1 MICLNQDRFN
11 QELPYE
17 KLLTIHNLFS
27 LRMTITIIG
36 SGKVGASIALNCA
49 IRDLDDILLVDIIQG
64 LPQGEAMDM
73 NHQLSE
79 MGIDRLVRGSNNYAD
94 ISDSG
99 IVVLVAGLGRK
110 PGMTRMDLLQTNA
123 NIVRDVSMKVAS
135 FARSSKLIVVTNP
148 LDPMTYLALKTTGM
162 HKNKVMGMGGLLDLS
177 RFKSFIRQSTNV
189 SGESIQAMVISEHG
203 ENMLPLIRFCCI
215 SGIPLNDFVSTEVQ
229 SQIFENTRKVA
240 ADVIALKGATIF
252 APGNAVATMAEA
264 IIKDKKSVIPVSAL
278 LDGEYGASN
287 ICIGVPAV
295 LGENGIERI
304 IELKLNTVEG
314 EIFHKGI
321 NSVNEAIK
329 AIMP

>member
-1 MICLNQDRFN
+1 
-11 QELPYE
+11 
-17 KLLTIHNLFS
+17 
-27 LRMTITIIG
+27 MTITIIG

-49 IRDLDDILLVDIIQG
+49 IRDLDDVLLVDIIEG
-64 LPQGEAMDM
+64 LPQGEAMDL

-135 FARSSKLIVVTNP
+135 FARNSKLIVVTNP

-162 HKNKVMGMGGLLDLS
+162 HKNNVMGMGGLLDLS
-177 RFKSFIRQSTNV
+177 RFKSFIRESTNV
-189 SGESIQAMVISEHG
+189 SSESIQAMVISEHG

-215 SGIPLNDFVSTEVQ
+215 SGIPLNDFVSAEVQ
-229 SQIFENTRKVA
+229 SRIFENTRKVA

-252 APGNAVATMAEA
+252 APGNAVATMVEA

-321 NSVNEAIK
+321 ISVGEAIK